1 MLRAAEMK
9 TELKNLA
16 SQQADLY
23 RVLSNATR
31 LRILWTLADQELSVG
46 EIAAAAETSLQNTS
60 QHLHLM
66 QDKGI
71 LTSRR
76 EAQTIYYRITT
87 VSPMVKWCGVTCPLF
102 EHLFAKSG
110 DEESILSNLTE
121 TEGEISW
128 QR

>member
-1 MLRAAEMK
+1 MLGAAEMK
-9 TELKNLA
+9 TDLKNLA
-16 SQQADLY
+16 IQQADLY

-71 LTSRR
+71 LISRR
-76 EAQTIYYRITT
+76 EAQTIYYRIADDER
-87 VSPMVKWCGVTCPLF
+87 VRRYLPLVQTSLP
-102 EHLFAKSG
+102 E
-110 DEESILSNLTE
+110 DWQEE
-121 TEGEISW
+121 
-128 QR
+128 

>member
-1 MLRAAEMK
+1 MNMLRAAEMR

-16 SQQADLY
+16 IQQADLY

-71 LTSRR
+71 LNSRR

-87 VSPMVKWCGVTCPLF
+87 VSPGVKWCGVTCPLF
-102 EHLFAKSG
+102 EHLFPQSS
-110 DEESILSNLTE
+110 DEKPILSDMTQ
-121 TEGEISW
+121 GEISW